1 MSDAELLRSRLKE
14 LDDVPYPGAVER
26 IAAVM
31 QGVELLVATE
41 ESGSETV
48 THFTVG
54 KDAYDRSWIYAYLD
68 EAALR
73 RGTVA
78 GQQYS
83 IFLFDDL
90 VEIASANGFGGII
103 VDQFD
108 GNSSALLPGDYFDLA
123 LAVLRAQG

>member
-1 MSDAELLRSRLKE
+1 MSDADALRSRLGKLE
-14 LDDVPYPGAVER
+14 DVPYPDVVEH
-26 IAAVM
+26 IAALM

-41 ESGSETV
+41 DSGSETV

-68 EAALR
+68 ETALR
-73 RGTVA
+73 RGTAA

-83 IFLFDDL
+83 IFRFDDL
-90 VEIASANGFGGII
+90 LEIANSNGFGGII

-108 GNSSALLPGDYFDLA
+108 GSSTALLPGDYFDLA
-123 LAVLRAQG
+123 LATLRAQG